1 MRESAGIATVCIDID
16 EAPERSVFISLSQ
29 VDANSQDYQL
39 PPVTNLEFTSGQS
52 QICVNITII
61 NDDIVEGLENYLFEV
76 SSSDPRVDI
85 INSRTTLIIEDYDC
99 KDACF
104 ITTLFALIFY
114 CCCFL

>member
-1 MRESAGIATVCIDID
+1 MDFSFPSNT
-16 EAPERSVFISLSQ
+16 SLSFIS
-29 VDANSQDYQL
+29 QL
-39 PPVTNLEFTSGQS
+39 PPSGQS

-85 INSRTTLIIEDYDC
+85 INSRTTLIIEDDDC
-99 KDACF
+99 KDACLT
-104 ITTLFALIFY
+104 IIFAMVFY